1 MKGQYIAIETVLTF
15 ALGLVAA
22 VGIISIFDSYSSD
35 VYDTSERVE
44 ANIVQEEILKNVNTL
59 RPVRGEG
66 HIEFDLPEKIS
77 NRDYQVVADDRIYVE
92 VGSSEYSTKIPVEDD
107 IEGSASG
114 EVRLEKTQS
123 GFELVD
129 R

>member
-15 ALGLVAA
+15 ALGLIAA
-22 VGIISIFDSYSSD
+22 VGIISVFDSYSSD
-35 VYDTSERVE
+35 VYDASERVE
-44 ANIVQEEILKNVNTL
+44 ANIVQEEVLKNMNTL
-59 RPVRGEG
+59 RPVKGEG
-66 HIEFDLPEKIS
+66 YIEFDLPEKIS

-92 VGSSEYSTKIPVEDD
+92 IGDSEYSTKIPVEDN

-114 EVRLEKTQS
+114 EVRLEKTQN
-123 GFELVD
+123 GFELVN